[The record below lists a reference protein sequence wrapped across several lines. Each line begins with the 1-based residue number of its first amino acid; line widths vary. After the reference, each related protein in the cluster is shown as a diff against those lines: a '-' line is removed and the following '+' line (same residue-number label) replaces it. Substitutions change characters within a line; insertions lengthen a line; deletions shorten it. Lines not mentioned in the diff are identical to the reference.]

1 MLARSPAAPARPA
14 TLRSAAARPARDRAA
29 AAGPASPAST
39 RSGAAR
45 AAYAVLALLLL
56 AFALFEIVK
65 HGAWLPGLAG
75 LLGPDIALLAGAGA
89 GLARGQLNPRAVPL
103 YNALHRW
110 WPALALTLIAL
121 PDPVPLSL
129 FIAGVA
135 WCAHIAVDRAGGYGL
150 RDRDGFQRA
159 R

>member
-1 MLARSPAAPARPA
+1 MPALSPAAPARTTTP
-14 TLRSAAARPARDRAA
+14 RSAADRPARDRAA
-29 AAGPASPAST
+29 AAERP
-39 RSGAAR
+39 RFGAAR
-45 AAYAVLALLLL
+45 AVYAGLAVLLL

-75 LLGPDIALLAGAGA
+75 LLGPDLALLAGAGA
-89 GLARGQLNPRAVPL
+89 GLARGQLHPRAVPL

-135 WCAHIAVDRAGGYGL
+135 WCAHIAVDRACGYGL
-150 RDRDGFQRA
+150 RDHEGFQRA

>member
-1 MLARSPAAPARPA
+1 MSALSPSSPTRPA
-14 TLRSAAARPARDRAA
+14 SSLAPPA
-29 AAGPASPAST
+29 GT
-39 RSGAAR
+39 GAR
-45 AAYAVLALLLL
+45 AGRVALALLLL

-75 LLGPDIALLAGAGA
+75 LLGPDVALLAGAGA
-89 GLARGQLNPRAVPL
+89 GLARGQLAPRAVPL

-135 WCAHIAVDRAGGYGL
+135 WCAHIAVDRACGYGL
-150 RDRDGFQRA
+150 RDREGFQRG